1 VSWTRQ
7 VSTPLPAWTG
17 SVVRWLVLLPV
28 WAWLLLLVALPALV
42 LAAIALA
49 TPADAIPPFALGLGL
64 DSLLTAVVDP
74 FYRDALL
81 ASLRVAALASGLCLL
96 LGYPMALAIARAPPQ
111 RRPLLLTLV
120 MLPFWTGFLLRIAAW
135 TQLLRDDGWINAGL
149 LAVGAI
155 AAPLRLLHT
164 DFAMLVGIVYAYL
177 PFMVL
182 PLEARLA
189 RADPALEQAAADL
202 GAGPWRRFATI
213 TLPLSMPGVVAGLVL
228 VFVPVTGEYVI
239 PEMLGGPRALMIGRV
254 IWQEFFDNHDW
265 PLAASLSLVL
275 LALLLAPALVL
286 RRAR

>member
-1 VSWTRQ
+1 MR
-7 VSTPLPAWTG
+7 L
-17 SVVRWLVLLPV
+17 LVLTPV
-28 WAWLLLLVALPALV
+28 WVWLCGLVALPACV

-49 TPADAIPPFALGLGL
+49 TPADAIPPFTLGVGL
-64 DSLLTAVVDP
+64 DSLAATVLDP

-81 ASLRVAALASGLCLL
+81 GSLRVAALASGLCLL
-96 LGYPMALAIARAPPQ
+96 LGYPMALAIARSAPHRQ
-111 RRPLLLTLV
+111 PLLLTLV

-135 TQLLRDDGWINAGL
+135 TQLLRDDGWINAAL
-149 LAVGAI
+149 LAVGATD
-155 AAPLRLLHT
+155 APFVLLHT

-182 PLEARLA
+182 PLQARLS
-189 RADPALEQAAADL
+189 RADPLLEQAAADL

-213 TLPLSMPGVVAGLVL
+213 TLPLSLPGVVAGLVL

-239 PEMLGGPRALMIGRV
+239 PEMLGGPGSPMLGRA
-254 IWQEFFDNHDW
+254 IWEEFFDNHDW

-275 LALLLAPALVL
+275 LALLLAPAMLL

>member
-1 VSWTRQ
+1 M
-7 VSTPLPAWTG
+7 
-17 SVVRWLVLLPV
+17 RWLVLSPV
-28 WAWLLLLVALPALV
+28 WAWLLLFVALPAIL

-49 TPADAIPPFALGLGL
+49 TPADAIPPFTLGLGL
-64 DSLLTAVVDP
+64 DSLWASVADP

-81 ASLRVAALASGLCLL
+81 ASLRVAAVSSLLCLL
-96 LGYPMALAIARAPPQ
+96 LGYPMALAIARSAPQ
-111 RRPLLLTLV
+111 RRALLLVLV

-135 TQLLRDDGWINAGL
+135 TQLLRDDGWINAAL
-149 LAVGAI
+149 LAVGVI
-155 AAPLRLLHT
+155 DAPLPMLHT

-202 GAGPWRRFATI
+202 GAGPWRRFTTI
-213 TLPLSMPGVVAGLVL
+213 TLPLSLPGVVAGLVL

-239 PEMLGGPRALMIGRV
+239 PEMLGGPRTLMIGRV

-265 PLAASLSLVL
+265 PLAAALSLVL
-275 LALLLAPALVL
+275 LALLLVPAAAL